1 MFIHNNIS
9 ESNFQKENEDLKL
22 EIQKYIPIK
31 NSDQSPNLAD
41 EGDKEKA
48 QNFANMIEHTKLVD
62 VVKSVQI
69 CFDPIERCRNSECC
83 SFL

>member
-22 EIQKYIPIK
+22 EIQKYIPMK

-41 EGDKEKA
+41 EGDKDL
-48 QNFANMIEHTKLVD
+48 FKLV
-62 VVKSVQI
+62 KL
-69 CFDPIERCRNSECC
+69 DPSI
-83 SFL
+83 LDIG